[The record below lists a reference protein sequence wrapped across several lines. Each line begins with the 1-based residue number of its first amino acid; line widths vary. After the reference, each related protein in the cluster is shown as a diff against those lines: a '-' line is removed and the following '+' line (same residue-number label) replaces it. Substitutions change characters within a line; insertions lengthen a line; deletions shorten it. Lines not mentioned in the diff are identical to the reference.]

1 MKFKKEEQFRENA
14 VLRVAED
21 MCIAARTAPKG
32 RGKDNLFIAIVK
44 GEDLKCLSEKME
56 EVGKKEGLDFFI
68 RDASNV
74 LNSDALV
81 MLGTKIASTG
91 LGKLGKCGFCG
102 FDNCE
107 EKSKHANVP
116 CAFNTGDLG
125 IAIGS
130 AVSVAM
136 HNKVDNRIMFSAG
149 YAAIKS
155 GLIDKD
161 VKIAYG
167 IPLSVSGKNP
177 FFDRK

>member
-1 MKFKKEEQFRENA
+1 MKFKKEEQFRKNA

-32 RGKDNLFIAIVK
+32 RAKDNLFIVIVK
-44 GEDLKCLSEKME
+44 GEDLKYLSEKME
-56 EVGKKEGLDFFI
+56 VVGKKEGFDFFI

-74 LNSDALV
+74 LSSNALV
-81 MLGTKIASTG
+81 MLGTKIGPVG
-91 LGKLGKCGFCG
+91 LKKCGFCG
-102 FDNCE
+102 FDSCE
-107 EKSKHANVP
+107 EKSKHVNIP